1 MDYPDGPNVTIV
13 SLEVEEWGKERIEE
27 MTSLDVYSFED
38 GGMGPLVKS
47 MRGWSLEAGKGKKKD
62 STLEPPKGM
71 KTCWLANIL
80 IGT

>member
-1 MDYPDGPNVTIV
+1 MDYPDGPNVTTV

-47 MRGWSLEAGKGKKKD
+47 MRGWPLEAGKGKKKD
-62 STLEPPKGM
+62 S
-71 KTCWLANIL
+71 I
-80 IGT
+80 